1 MNIDLEKLLELAGK
15 ATPQHFDLAQMVT
28 SDGLIECPCCSGS
41 GEVELG
47 NDYCNYDGAAIGV
60 QFYGIGDAHV
70 NAEEFYRAANPATV
84 TELVNMV
91 KGSTLACIADVQAE
105 PEFPG
110 DAPPEL
116 MKYIRQCIEAKDEQ
130 RLLHMMRM
138 AVSTTKNGIQERI
151 AARTGIAIEGIFGRV
166 VRDQCSCGEPISV
179 ELDCPRRTIRTDK
192 KRPFYPDEGL
202 PDGLDPQNYSEHGS
216 SVFRCRKCGEPVGE
230 TVPAAKYG
238 EAK

>member
-1 MNIDLEKLLELAGK
+1 MNIDLEKLLELASK
-15 ATPQHFDLAQMVT
+15 ATPATWSTDGHTSVNGDHGLLADT
-28 SDGLIECPCCSGS
+28 CFAHD
-41 GEVELG
+41 
-47 NDYCNYDGAAIGV
+47 AAFI
-60 QFYGIGDAHV
+60 A
-70 NAEEFYRAANPATV
+70 AANPATV

-91 KGSTLACIADVQAE
+91 KDSTLACISDVQAE

-130 RLLHMMRM
+130 HLLHMMRM
-138 AVSTTKNGIQERI
+138 AVSITKKGIQERI
-151 AARTGIAIEGIFGRV
+151 AARTGIAIDGIFGRV

-192 KRPFYPDEGL
+192 KRPFYPGEGL
-202 PDGLDPQNYSEHGS
+202 PDELDPQNYSEHGS
-216 SVFRCRKCGEPVGE
+216 SVFRCRKCGEPVDE

-238 EAK
+238 VTA

>member
-15 ATPQHFDLAQMVT
+15 ATPATWSTDGHTSVNGEHGLLADT
-28 SDGLIECPCCSGS
+28 CFAHD
-41 GEVELG
+41 
-47 NDYCNYDGAAIGV
+47 AAFIS
-60 QFYGIGDAHV
+60 
-70 NAEEFYRAANPATV
+70 AANPATV

-130 RLLHMMRM
+130 HLLHMMRM
-138 AVSTTKNGIQERI
+138 AASTTKKGIQERI
-151 AARTGIAIEGIFGRV
+151 AARTGIAIDGIFGRV

-216 SVFRCRKCGEPVGE
+216 SVFRCRKCGEPVDE
-230 TVPAAKYG
+230 TVPSAKYG
-238 EAK
+238 VTA